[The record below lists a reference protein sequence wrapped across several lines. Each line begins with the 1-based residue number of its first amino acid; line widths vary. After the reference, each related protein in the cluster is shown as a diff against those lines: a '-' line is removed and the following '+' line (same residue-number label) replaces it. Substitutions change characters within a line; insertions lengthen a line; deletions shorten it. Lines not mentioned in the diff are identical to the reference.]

1 MNDERDGLDE
11 TMQRV
16 VGELRTLPAV
26 DPRAKARILEA
37 VAAREAM
44 PYGAAADDLDD
55 DLAGAGGAF
64 AQPTP
69 ARDATPRRSVRV
81 VGRWA
86 RLRAARLSL
95 PAAVGMAAA
104 ATFAGFMVR
113 GAVPVRAPSAQ
124 VAAATPSIADTQ
136 MSGAEVLR
144 VAALTPREMDEAPLP
159 VQFVFE
165 APEATSV
172 TLVGDFNEWNPR
184 STPMSPGRGGMWEA
198 TVELTPGRHT
208 YAFLI
213 DGKVWRVD
221 PRAPMVEDDDF
232 GQEQSVVIVGTP

>member
-1 MNDERDGLDE
+1 MTDEQDGLDE

-55 DLAGAGGAF
+55 DAGETLAA
-64 AQPTP
+64 TP
-69 ARDATPRRSVRV
+69 ARDSRPRRSVRV

-113 GAVPVRAPSAQ
+113 GAVPVREPSAQ